1 LTIET
6 IRTIE
11 EINEKIARGDAVVV
25 TAEEMIRVVE
35 QNGVETAAKEI
46 DVVTT
51 GTFGAMCS
59 SGAFFNFGHADPPT
73 KLNKVFLNDVEAY
86 HGNAAVDCYL
96 GVTQMSRTRPFEYG
110 GGHVIE
116 DLLKGKT
123 IHLEATFSATDCY
136 PGQYIDTEINLDN
149 LNQAILCNP
158 RNAYQRYGC
167 ATNSTNRTL
176 YTYMGK
182 LLPRFQNAIYSGS
195 GCLSPLDN
203 DPTYQTIGIGTRIFL
218 GGGIGYII
226 GEGTQHNPSQRLG
239 TIMVKGDLKQMNA
252 KYLQGASF
260 SKYGTSMYVG
270 LGIPIPILNT
280 DLAKSTGMS
289 DEQITTNIAD
299 YGQPRNKPTIR
310 EVTYAELK
318 SGEIDINGKMVKTSS
333 IASLK
338 DAREIAATLKQWI
351 EQGTFFLTQHVESL
365 PTDRIFKPMKLSKK
379 VPLVGDVVK
388 SAVTCTLD
396 DSLQT
401 VAKKI
406 IEQNVNHIVIVDAQK
421 HLLGIITSYDLA
433 RAIAGNG
440 NELANVVT
448 RKVIV
453 AYPDDSVG
461 EVARKLEVHDIS
473 ALPVV
478 NLETNEVL
486 GIVTSEDISKIA
498 GKVWR

>member
-6 IRTIE
+6 IRTID
-11 EINEKIARGDAVVV
+11 EINEKIASGDAVVV
-25 TAEEMIRVVE
+25 TAEEMIQVVE
-35 QNGVETAAKEI
+35 QNGVETAAHEV

-86 HGNAAVDCYL
+86 HGNAAVDCYI

-123 IHLEATFSATDCY
+123 IHLEATFTPTDCY
-136 PGQYIDTEINLDN
+136 PGQLIDTELTLEDV
-149 LNQAILCNP
+149 NQAILCNP
-158 RNAYQRYGC
+158 RNAYQRYVC
-167 ATNSTNRTL
+167 ATNSSTDRTL

-182 LLPRFQNAIYSGS
+182 LLPNFQNAIYSGS

-203 DPTYQTIGIGTRIFL
+203 DPLYQTIGLGTRIFL

-226 GEGTQHNPSQRLG
+226 GEGTQHNPTQRLG

-252 KYLQGASF
+252 KYLQGATF
-260 SKYGTSMYVG
+260 TKYGTSMYVG
-270 LGIPIPILNT
+270 LGIPIPILNI
-280 DLAKSTGMS
+280 DLARTTGMS
-289 DEQITTNIAD
+289 DEEITTNVAD
-299 YGQPRNKPTIR
+299 YGQPRNKPTLR

-318 SGEIDINGKMVKTSS
+318 SGEIEINGRSVKTSS

-338 DAREIAATLKQWI
+338 DAREIAAELQQWI
-351 EQGTFFLTQHVESL
+351 EQGKFFLTNYVERL
-365 PTDRIFKPMKLSKK
+365 PRERVFKPMKLTKK
-379 VPLVGDVVK
+379 EPLVRDVLK
-388 SAVTCTLD
+388 SVITCNLT
-396 DSLQT
+396 DSLQD

-406 IEQNVNHIVIVDAQK
+406 IEQNVNHVVVVDAQN
-421 HLLGIITSYDLA
+421 HLIGIVTSYDLA
-433 RAIAGNG
+433 KAVASNG
-440 NELANVVT
+440 QELANVVT
-448 RKVIV
+448 KKVIV
-453 AYPDDSVG
+453 AYPEQSIG
-461 EVARKLEVHDIS
+461 EVARALEVHDIS

-478 NLETNEVL
+478 NLENEVK
-486 GIVTSEDISKIA
+486 GIITSEDISKIV

>member
-1 LTIET
+1 MTIET
-6 IRTIE
+6 IRTIDE
-11 EINEKIARGDAVVV
+11 VNEKIARGDAVVV
-25 TAEEMIRVVE
+25 TAEEMIRVIE
-35 QNGVETAAKEI
+35 DSGLEMAAHEV

-73 KLNKVFLNDVEAY
+73 KLNKVFLNNVEAY

-116 DLLKGKT
+116 ELLKGKT
-123 IHLEATFSATDCY
+123 IHLDATYTPTDCY
-136 PGQYIDTEINLDN
+136 PGHLVDTELTLNDI
-149 LNQAILCNP
+149 NQAILCNP
-158 RNAYQRYGC
+158 RNAYQRYVC
-167 ATNSTNRTL
+167 ATNSSTDRTL

-182 LLPRFQNAIYSGS
+182 LLPNYQNAIYSGS

-203 DPTYQTIGIGTRIFL
+203 DPLYQTICLGTRIFL

-226 GEGTQHNPSQRLG
+226 GEGTQHNPTQRLG

-252 KYLQGASF
+252 KYLQGATF
-260 SKYGTSMYVG
+260 TKYGTSMYVG
-270 LGIPIPILNT
+270 LGIPIPILNI
-280 DLAKSTGMS
+280 DLARTTGMS
-289 DEQITTNIAD
+289 DAEITTNVAD
-299 YGQPRNKPTIR
+299 YGQPRSKPTLR

-318 SGEIDINGKMVKTSS
+318 SGEIEINGKSVKTSS

-351 EQGTFFLTQHVESL
+351 EQGKFFLTKYVEPLS
-365 PTDRIFKPMKLSKK
+365 TERVFKPMKLTKK
-379 VPLVGDVVK
+379 VPVVRDVLK
-388 SAVTCTLD
+388 PAVICTLD
-396 DSLQT
+396 NSLQT
-401 VAKKI
+401 VAKQI
-406 IEQNVNHIVIVDAQK
+406 IEKNVNHVVVVDAQN
-421 HLLGIITSYDLA
+421 HLIGIVTSYDLA
-433 RAIAGNG
+433 KAVASNG
-440 NELANVVT
+440 HELANTVT
-448 RKVIV
+448 KKVIV
-453 AYPDDSVG
+453 AYPDDSIG

-478 NLETNEVL
+478 NLENEVQ
-486 GIVTSEDISKIA
+486 GIITSEDISKIA